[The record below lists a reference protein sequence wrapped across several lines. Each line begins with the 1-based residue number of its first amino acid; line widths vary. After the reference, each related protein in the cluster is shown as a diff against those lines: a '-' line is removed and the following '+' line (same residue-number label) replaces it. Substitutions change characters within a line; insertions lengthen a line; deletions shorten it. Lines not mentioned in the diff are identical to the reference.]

1 MVEFTLALL
10 GALRVFFRSRHD
22 NAIEILAL
30 RQQISV
36 LKRKRP
42 RPRLNQLDRLFWTTL
57 RRVWPRWADVLV
69 IVKSETVVG
78 WHRAGFRLYWR
89 WRSRPR
95 GGRPKITGEIRVLIR
110 RLAEENPDWGAPKIH
125 GELQKLGFEVSERTV
140 ARYLRRVRRR
150 GDPGR
155 RWLAFLQNHREVI
168 VAFDFFT
175 VPTLTF
181 KLLYCFFVIEHG
193 RRRILHFN
201 VTRHPTAE
209 WVVQQLR
216 ETFPEAGPYRY
227 VILDRDTKFDSTVI
241 TFLQSTGLTPKRT
254 SVQAPWQNGISERW
268 VGSCRREMLDHI
280 IALNEQHLRRLIRDY
295 VSYYHQDR
303 IHDSLEKDTPNR
315 RPVEHKPSPN
325 SVRDFQRAPGWSPS
339 SVFLARSGVEPL
351 CNHFSIR
358 GSHGRNHRRRAP
370 GCSPGRGRRPQG
382 HCGRHQSES
391 FPWVSAEIRDGRL
404 SAPLPRNPTCRQF
417 TVT

>member
-1 MVEFTLALL
+1 MIEFILALL
-10 GALRVFFRSRHD
+10 GALRVFSRSRHD

-30 RQQISV
+30 RQQVAV

-42 RPRLNQLDRLFWTTL
+42 RPKLNSFDRLFWTTL
-57 RRVWPRWADVLV
+57 RRMWARWADVLV

-95 GGRPKITGEIRVLIR
+95 GGRPEIIGEIRVLIR

-140 ARYLRRVRRR
+140 ARYLRGLRRR

-155 RWLAFLQNHREVI
+155 RWLTFLQNHREVI

-201 VTRHPTAE
+201 VTRHPTSE
-209 WVVQQLR
+209 WIVQQLR
-216 ETFPEAGPYRY
+216 EAFPEAGPYRY
-227 VILDRDTKFDSTVI
+227 VILDRDTKFDSAVI
-241 TFLQSTGLTPKRT
+241 TFL
-254 SVQAPWQNGISERW
+254 
-268 VGSCRREMLDHI
+268 
-280 IALNEQHLRRLIRDY
+280 
-295 VSYYHQDR
+295 
-303 IHDSLEKDTPNR
+303 
-315 RPVEHKPSPN
+315 
-325 SVRDFQRAPGWSPS
+325 
-339 SVFLARSGVEPL
+339 
-351 CNHFSIR
+351 
-358 GSHGRNHRRRAP
+358 
-370 GCSPGRGRRPQG
+370 
-382 HCGRHQSES
+382 
-391 FPWVSAEIRDGRL
+391 
-404 SAPLPRNPTCRQF
+404 
-417 TVT
+417 